1 MMPLVS
7 CSWTG
12 PPLSKSPWSL
22 PQPPFS
28 ILTFIVA
35 NIHIFS
41 ACNPNLK
48 YNYSD
53 DGKSIVSVTVTT
65 NGNACSVKVP
75 VTVPGTATSTAG
87 TLDKVGNEPAIYWT
101 QMSNSPV
108 TYTLGAPVAV

>member
-1 MMPLVS
+1 MTITIANLVS
-7 CSWTG
+7 T
-12 PPLSKSPWSL
+12 
-22 PQPPFS
+22 
-28 ILTFIVA
+28 
-35 NIHIFS
+35 S

-65 NGNACSVKVP
+65 NGNACAVKVP
-75 VTVPGTATSTAG
+75 VTVPGTATSAAG
-87 TLDKVGNEPAIYWT
+87 TLDKVGSEPAIYWT